1 MGARVKPTD
10 SVVAE
15 IVSWATGDGKPT
27 ARLRDALN
35 LPGIRPEDRNRQGW
49 ALRLLDALRDACG
62 SDAELDAAERK
73 IMQYLAR
80 KDAVRPRTNPQ
91 EHLRYHQMTRT
102 ELANLEYTLRRA
114 VDKRRQEIEYIERLP
129 RDMAAH
135 AHLPDKRR
143 DLTYYEEALALWK
156 AEMARRGT
164 PVSNPTGKIKVRR
177 DLTAASMLTN
187 INKARAVE
195 LVRDLAAWSA
205 GMGAT
210 AKLYPFVKAARQPR
224 KLSLERAQ
232 AEGDYLA
239 VEMVYPF
246 IQQQLKPSA
255 EAHARAELDFLI
267 WTAQ

>member
-1 MGARVKPTD
+1 MRM
-10 SVVAE
+10 
-15 IVSWATGDGKPT
+15 
-27 ARLRDALN
+27 
-35 LPGIRPEDRNRQGW
+35 
-49 ALRLLDALRDACG
+49 
-62 SDAELDAAERK
+62 RK
-73 IMQYLAR
+73 
-80 KDAVRPRTNPQ
+80 NPQ

-114 VDKRRQEIEYIERLP
+114 VDKRRKEIEYIEGLP

-143 DLTYYEEALALWK
+143 DLAYYEEALALWK

-164 PVSNPTGKIKVRR
+164 PVANPAGRIKVRR

-187 INKARAVE
+187 INEALAVE

-210 AKLYPFVKAARQPR
+210 ANLYPFVKAARMPR
-224 KLSLERAQ
+224 KLSLGRAQ

-246 IQQQLKPSA
+246 IQQHLKPQA
-255 EAHARAELDFLI
+255 EEVAQAELEFLLG
-267 WTAQ
+267 AVR